1 MPYPLRPYNGLP
13 PLDFD
18 EPYQPAFPDTA
29 LPAPQR
35 VQAAQPEP
43 NYAALPDVRPKV
55 AAEPASKP
63 AFDLGNVGSAL
74 WEGATQQ
81 LVPGF
86 KSALAQA
93 YTGINPVEPGSVA
106 ERWMAEGRQA
116 QERSQAR
123 IAELQRAGQTDSSSE
138 AIREAMPSLGYSGV
152 SMLAAIPA
160 GLAASAATTPI
171 GGALAAGAAAG
182 AAGYRMAGSQFL
194 NDSLAGMEAESQKT
208 RGRGLTEDE
217 RNRAVEVLTPVAQNT
232 GLWEAG
238 PEAVGNA
245 AMFGLGRVALGLMP
259 KEAMQK
265 IAATTLGRAGVRAGA
280 GSAAMGTEVATEG
293 VTMFNQGNDQ
303 QRGQAAVD
311 AMLAGRDPNAAMDAA
326 PKQYQ
331 GFEGLVQA
339 TKDVAPATIAT
350 VLMMG
355 AMAKPVHMAYSGIQQ
370 RREGN
375 ARVDDATQATADL
388 RANLDFANETDI
400 AEALAGFD
408 QIEASGRLPKKAA
421 ERLNAARQQL
431 SAELALRASPAS
443 LNEPLENARGRA
455 GYLGFSER
463 AHELEDDQIFDLAQ
477 RPLPDDAPQEFKA
490 ARDAYG
496 LEARRRQDLNRA
508 AYHFEQ
514 NPEAVSGVA
523 KAIADIGAGK
533 PLSKGAHGSVD
544 YNLSSLSDNQ
554 LTRYRMAGEV
564 LLRDH
569 ADKLGK
575 SRSALEKSLDLLHQ
589 EADRRASGQRR
600 DPNAV
605 READIAQRIAKGAKN
620 AVKMLDGLSPDAMD
634 RMAAG
639 LESRAE
645 LEPGLADTARQI
657 RERAQQERAKQAA
670 PAPAPA
676 PVPTQ
681 APNIDYTA
689 ERARLSE
696 LAQQAELQGRQNAN
710 RGGVPED
717 YVPANRMALPAP
729 PGLAAPQGE
738 PTGPRDLT
746 RADLSRPLG
755 RLGSSRLGLSGLL
768 PAPGQ
773 TTEATAPPTA
783 PPSLSAPDWTAPR
796 RPDMPPASALPV
808 PETRQNERNRPVS
821 PSQPVPGA
829 TQAQVQPP
837 VAPSVVLPT
846 GPEGTAGARPERAG
860 AETGGKEG
868 AVASADR
875 KTVSFDAPNS
885 SGVVVNRVKDARIVD
900 LGISHLTGNELFAVH
915 PSLEKGG
922 GYSVSHVGGG
932 VRLGNPSMTEEGAI
946 ANAKTLIERAG
957 KEKFEKVIKK
967 LKKINDVSKIV
978 EKPPTDAETKAGKRH
993 WEMTLEEWLDASRL
1007 YRSGKDKMLE
1017 TPSGEKVILKREST
1031 ASNFRETSRGFLEKV
1046 RRQQID
1052 AALASG
1058 KTVPPEAMAETKP
1071 STPQPN
1077 QEPRDEK
1084 VQAKAKAPVE
1094 PAAKP
1099 AARAADP
1106 KTAWN
1111 DATKAERAAIMGKAG
1126 FGADFTRKKLDS
1138 GDWVTWGDIPGPNQ
1152 KRLSDAMADEAAGE
1166 EEAEKAKPQTID
1178 TPAGP
1183 AKTIKAVPGT
1193 VAIELPVGAAKPEP
1207 EGYGK
1212 SNKLSDKAT
1221 GARAL
1226 ADSIKAFLLGDP
1238 ITRMGYNSFWT
1249 MANKAF
1255 GGSQAQGTYN
1265 SKDAYDAMELG
1276 LNLAVLESE
1285 YASLNGT
1292 DSDQVRATI
1301 GYLETLQERLPTQ
1314 TKRDDEQQKMQQF
1327 STPHTHAHIVAWV
1340 AGIGKNDVVLEPTAG
1355 TGNLVA
1361 HARLM
1366 GPREIV
1372 ANELSERRDELL
1384 RQIPGVRVFNENA
1397 NHLNAVL
1404 PADVKPTV
1412 VVMNPPFS
1420 ADVNRPG
1427 KKDLD
1432 VGATHIEQ
1440 ALARLQPG
1448 GRLVAIVGRGMAFDA
1463 PRFKQ
1468 WWNDI
1473 SKKYNIRA
1481 NVAINGKEYAKFGTS
1496 FDSRILVIDKTG
1508 QTESRSNI
1516 VTGEVA
1522 KVEGLIPLLAGV
1534 RRERVEQQRPAGA
1547 TSQTGVDRTERKAG
1561 TGQSVSAATDQE
1573 GAGEPGTVPG
1583 VGAGSGRP
1591 AGRSG
1596 RSGRNAGTG
1605 ARSAGPGTGAA
1616 TGRGVSETGPRPD
1629 AGSVDSGTGVS
1640 AENQPER
1647 AGRASQ
1653 EVGELEIASGAIGST
1668 DAEGFGASVFEN
1680 YRPAISFKNAKPHP
1694 TPLSESGAMGSVTFP
1709 PLSYRPK
1716 LPADVVSEGR
1726 LSTAQLETIA
1736 YAGQAHDQ
1744 MLPNGERR
1752 GFFIG
1757 DGTGVG
1763 KGAQIAGILLDN
1775 WNRGRKKAVWISEN
1789 SRLFADAQRD
1799 AEWVGLGKDRLLLQG
1814 KTKGKIGVKEG
1825 VLFTTYS
1832 TLTSAEQDKDGK
1844 SGAKRIDQIIEWLG
1858 KDFDGVIAFDEAHNM
1873 ANALQSK
1880 GSRGTVKPSQT
1891 ALSGIALQ
1899 RALPNARVVYV
1910 SATGATEVRNLVYAA
1925 RLGLWGEGTAFGSP
1939 LDFVS
1944 DIDSGG
1950 LAAMEVVAKDMKA
1963 MGAYTARSLSYDGV
1977 EVEPLLHELSP
1988 EQAKTYDELAHAWQI
2003 TLSNVDAAM
2012 ESSGS
2017 KKDPQARSSALSA
2030 FWGAHQRFFNAVLT
2044 ALSAPSLLADAKRQ
2058 LDAGNSVIMQL
2069 VNTDEATMKRRLAQA
2084 SDTGQT
2090 LEELDLTPRD
2100 VLMQYLQHSFPTTL
2114 HEKYIDEEGNEGSR
2128 PVIDAS
2134 GNAVQNPDAIVMR
2147 DRMIES
2153 LATLKVPESILDQIV
2168 NYFGSDAVAE
2178 ITGRSQRIVRQQDG
2192 TAKME
2197 KLGEAKRRGDASDFD
2212 NGKRRILV
2220 FSDAGGTGRSYHADL
2235 RIPNQQ
2241 KRVHYL
2247 VQPGWR
2253 ADKAIQGLGR
2263 SHRTNQAQ
2271 PPLFKTVTTTIK
2283 SQARFV
2289 SSIARRMNQM
2299 GALTKG
2305 QRDATSGQGM
2315 FDDDMNL
2322 EDNYSKQALVSLFFS
2337 IAKGGVDGVTVADIE
2352 RQMGIRFIDEKTGQI
2367 LQDKIPTIQRFL
2379 NRLLSLDIAMMD
2391 RVFDEFDARRRNN
2404 IEYAKQNGFHDA
2416 GMETLRALSV
2426 KKDEDTIAITHPGGA
2441 TTRYVKLTVTH
2452 ESRLLPFDSVH
2463 PDAFFARN
2471 KTSGK
2476 LYAFEPTTSITNP
2489 ETGGLIERVR
2499 RVSPDSV
2506 RYMPVREAEDQNK
2519 YDRLDLTKSQK
2530 KAEWAKATEATP
2542 KTYDETLHMVSG
2554 ALLPVWDRLPKD
2566 GSNRVV
2572 RVQTDAKEKLIGR
2585 LIENKSLKETL
2596 TRLGVSR
2603 DAPKL
2608 DGRQAIDAIV
2618 QNNATIELAN
2628 GWKLVRRTV
2637 NGQPRIEVL
2646 NVAMGGDRSVL
2657 IGMGAFSEIINWQS
2671 RLFLPSDNAG
2681 IMDRLLAS
2689 KPIVDVVEP
2698 ARRQSRSSS
2707 TTTKPATVATA
2718 RAQLMTALGERNVIA
2733 LERAGALVLHA
2744 TDPTQTGAAGYV
2756 DGKGVIH
2763 LIPGNMDQTALDVA
2777 LHEAMH
2783 LARDDRFAEGDRA
2796 KVRLAHAI
2804 LKLGGLKNFVG
2815 NPGFSDLVQQVY
2827 RMAAEGNPVAVEALN
2842 KAKLE
2847 ARADPRADVA
2857 EEAVAYLAQY
2867 ADQKYPLVRRV
2878 LAAIRAALYRMG
2890 IKVNLTP
2897 ADVRA
2902 LALSA
2907 LKARAKARATRIANM
2922 ERLEIAFAKKH
2933 GWEALGDRR
2942 IDVLR
2947 RLPSDATL
2955 DDFERMAERALRSSQ
2970 PDFAPTA
2977 ADRAEVERQMKA
2989 IKEVRDDKGRL
3000 LAPNGKPSKLNER
3013 QWKQVRTKF
3022 FKDWF
3027 GDWEN
3032 DAANASKVVDENG
3045 EPMVVYHGTN
3055 ADFNKFD
3062 RSYLG
3067 DNTITNASDEWMG
3080 ETSRI
3085 GFWFNKKP
3093 MTGAKYSPYSVD
3105 MPAFLNI
3112 RVANKNNETLNDLA
3126 RELESGEIDG
3136 GQFKELIENEGY
3148 DGVVVDDTEFGS
3160 KSFVV
3165 LSPTQIKSA
3174 IGNAGTFSNRSD
3186 RIDYSQPA
3194 DEAEQERLWQEF
3206 QAVRAQFQARQPT
3219 ETAFR
3224 RWFGKGTEGV
3234 TVRDGKPI
3242 ILYHGTNNPEFN
3254 RWDASRSSNASHHP
3268 TAGLGFFMTADK
3280 GAAARYGSRLLE
3292 LHAKI
3297 DKPYYLTDADLTAI
3311 ESVQDAV
3318 RTRRKLMAQGYDGA
3332 VVSAPG
3338 AAPYVI
3344 AFESKQVKHTT
3355 NENPTESEDFRY
3367 SYAGERAKTA
3377 DLSLLQQA
3385 KTRVDAGEDA
3395 ETVRKETGW
3404 FKGKKSD
3411 QWRFEIEARNV
3422 QDRQALTPEQ
3432 RRATPPYRDTM
3443 LKDGIKDEDV
3453 IVLMGSGKA
3462 ESNAR
3467 YSRPGRQPRLD
3478 SPRVAAKV
3486 LGDIGE
3492 LRDALKLTE
3501 KAKAKIDP
3509 RNWAQMLSD
3518 LKTDKRP
3525 AWLAFLTQ
3533 DMLLQLANKHLPAA
3547 DVRQFDNASE
3557 RMDAY
3562 EAKIIQG
3569 EAFPMAERWQN
3580 LMTRDRQQADAMSRL
3595 IYMSTWLGVDPRKA
3609 APKNKSAE
3617 WTRAKAAYDGLTNP
3631 EARKLYGDVLA
3642 FYESQTK
3649 RLFDELAAR
3658 IERHSLPEPDKLAA
3672 KDMLRQ
3678 EFERMKQEGPYAPL
3692 MRFGDLTVW
3701 TEPRKRGEKPVFAT
3715 FESVTEQRAFAD
3727 WLKSEGYEPRIGVK
3741 MEEIEKRNL
3750 PQGDFVGKMAG
3761 IIDKTAKGP
3770 EAQLLK
3776 DAMYQLFLRSMPEQA
3791 IRKHFIHRKFVPGY
3805 SSDALRTFATF
3816 ARRSAKQTARLAHA
3830 DKMSD
3835 ALDRM
3840 AKAVREGA
3848 VDDPVAAGHLVNEM
3862 DKSYQ
3867 WAMNPTTA
3875 TWASRLTHLGFMWH
3889 LGASPAHLLLN
3900 LTQQA
3905 QVTAPWLAGELAGK
3919 KGFGAV
3925 AGALLK
3931 ANKDFIASNP
3941 FVDPAK
3947 RSASAN
3953 QARTRLE
3960 AEWNGDMGRALKAL
3974 EEAGK
3979 TDKTQ
3984 IYSIA
3989 GLSEEDNF
3997 LWTRPLTRKL
4007 TQGAAWFFH
4016 VAEVINRESSAIA
4029 AYRLGRQSGM
4039 SHEAAYDLTRRAIND
4054 THFDYSPSNRA
4065 RFMRGNVAKVVT
4077 LFKQYSLNV
4086 TWQLGRNAYLAARG
4100 ASPQEKTVAR
4110 TKLLGMLG
4118 VTFAMAGAVGLPFYG
4133 EVMWLLTQLLNAA
4146 RDDDEPEWDADTT
4159 VRSLLDNALSPTG
4172 EQVVRRGLVNAFL
4185 GIDLSSRIKLD
4196 DLWWRG
4202 SDSDLQGKQ
4211 AAYHAME
4218 QLLGPVAGLG
4228 VRGFASANDAIDAIL
4243 SGTSARGATWRAME
4257 GAMPKAIKDIS
4268 KAFRFQS
4275 EGVTTF
4281 EGARVLEPGE
4291 LGSAGSVGQLL
4302 GFAPASLTERYAEN
4316 RAMMNLQQRIQRQR
4330 DALLDSYAMAYRQN
4344 DEEIMAA
4351 LREDMA
4357 AFNKRYPGKKIT
4369 DATLRQSLKAREK
4382 RREEIERYGGVA
4394 LDKRLASLLL
4404 EGVR

>member
-74 WEGATQQ
+74 WEGVTQQ

-829 TQAQVQPP
+829 TQAQAQPP
-837 VAPSVVLPT
+837 VAPPVVLPA
-846 GPEGTAGARPERAG
+846 GPEGAAGTRPEGAG
-860 AETGGKEG
+860 AETGGKAG

-885 SGVVVNRVKDARIVD
+885 FGVVTNRVKDARIVD

-932 VRLGNPSMTEEGAI
+932 VRVGEPSMTEEGAI
-946 ANAKTLIERAG
+946 AHAKTLIERAG

-978 EKPPTDAETKAGKRH
+978 EKPPTE
-993 WEMTLEEWLDASRL
+993 
-1007 YRSGKDKMLE
+1007 
-1017 TPSGEKVILKREST
+1017 
-1031 ASNFRETSRGFLEKV
+1031 
-1046 RRQQID
+1046 
-1052 AALASG
+1052 LASG

-1071 STPQPN
+1071 TAPQPN

-1094 PAAKP
+1094 LAAKP

-1111 DATKAERAAIMGKAG
+1111 DATKVERAAIMGKAG
-1126 FGADFTRKKLDS
+1126 FGADFTRKKLDN
-1138 GDWVTWGDIPGPNQ
+1138 GGWATWGDIPGPNQ
-1152 KRLSDAMADEAAGE
+1152 KRLRDAMADDAAFIESSTQEIDALPERGADTKTE
-1166 EEAEKAKPQTID
+1166 TKPDQ
-1178 TPAGP
+1178 A
-1183 AKTIKAVPGT
+1183 
-1193 VAIELPVGAAKPEP
+1193 
-1207 EGYGK
+1207 
-1212 SNKLSDKAT
+1212 LSDKAT

-1285 YASLNGT
+1285 YAPLNGT
-1292 DSDQVRATI
+1292 DSDQVRAAI

-1314 TKRDDEQQKMQQF
+1314 TRRDDEQQKMQQF

-1361 HARLM
+1361 HAKLM

-1496 FDSRILVIDKTG
+1496 FDNRILVIDKTG

-1653 EVGELEIASGAIGST
+1653 EVGELEIEIASGAIGST
-1668 DAEGFGASVFEN
+1668 DAEGFGASAFEN

-1726 LSTAQLETIA
+1726 LSAAQLETIA
-1736 YAGQAHDQ
+1736 YAGQAHEQ
-1744 MLPNGERR
+1744 TLPNGERR

-1873 ANALQSK
+1873 ANALESK

-1963 MGAYTARSLSYDGV
+1963 MGVYTARSLSYDGV

-2197 KLGEAKRRGDASDFD
+2197 KLGEAKRRSDASDFD

-2530 KAEWAKATEATP
+2530 KAEWAKATEAAP

-3055 ADFNKFD
+3055 TDFNKFD

-3234 TVRDGKPI
+3234 TARDGKPI

-3344 AFESKQVKHTT
+3344 AFESKQVKYTT

-3367 SYAGERAKTA
+3367 SRANDLIVDIPSENWLRQKQAFAKEKSKDGTPYMGEVTAYYSHPVSIQLSVLSKIKGLNDEQNNVREEALVSLKNIMATGDLPKNKMGVELLPYIEVGHDGTPFVVEGNHRIMAALDLGWKDMKVEVRYFDGGERAMGPLHPSKIAT
-3377 DLSLLQQA
+3377 
-3385 KTRVDAGEDA
+3385 
-3395 ETVRKETGW
+3395 
-3404 FKGKKSD
+3404 KSD
-3411 QWRFEIEARNV
+3411 GF
-3422 QDRQALTPEQ
+3422 PS
-3432 RRATPPYRDTM
+3432 RD
-3443 LKDGIKDEDV
+3443 
-3453 IVLMGSGKA
+3453 
-3462 ESNAR
+3462 AR

-3492 LRDALKLTE
+3492 LRDALKPDE

-3547 DVRQFDNASE
+3547 DVRQFDDASE

-3580 LMTRDRQQADAMSRL
+3580 LMTRDRQQANAMSRL

-3609 APKNKSAE
+3609 APRNKSAE

-3701 TEPRKRGEKPVFAT
+3701 AEPRKRGEKPVFAT

-3840 AKAVREGA
+3840 AKAVRDGT
-3848 VDDPVAAGHLVNEM
+3848 VNDPVAAGHLVNEM
-3862 DKSYQ
+3862 DKFYQ

-3875 TWASRLTHLGFMWH
+3875 TWASRLTHLGFLWH

-3953 QARTRLE
+3953 AARTRLE

-3974 EEAGK
+3974 EETGK

-4039 SHEAAYDLTRRAIND
+4039 DHEAAYDLARRAIND

>member
-846 GPEGTAGARPERAG
+846 GPEGTAGARPEGAG
-860 AETGGKEG
+860 AETGGKAG

-885 SGVVVNRVKDARIVD
+885 FGVVTNRVKDARIVD

-932 VRLGNPSMTEEGAI
+932 VRLGEPSMTEEGAI

-1138 GDWVTWGDIPGPNQ
+1138 GDWVTLGDIPGPNQ

-1183 AKTIKAVPGT
+1183 AKT
-1193 VAIELPVGAAKPEP
+1193 
-1207 EGYGK
+1207 
-1212 SNKLSDKAT
+1212 
-1221 GARAL
+1221 
-1226 ADSIKAFLLGDP
+1226 
-1238 ITRMGYNSFWT
+1238 
-1249 MANKAF
+1249 
-1255 GGSQAQGTYN
+1255 
-1265 SKDAYDAMELG
+1265 
-1276 LNLAVLESE
+1276 
-1285 YASLNGT
+1285 
-1292 DSDQVRATI
+1292 
-1301 GYLETLQERLPTQ
+1301 
-1314 TKRDDEQQKMQQF
+1314 
-1327 STPHTHAHIVAWV
+1327 
-1340 AGIGKNDVVLEPTAG
+1340 
-1355 TGNLVA
+1355 
-1361 HARLM
+1361 
-1366 GPREIV
+1366 
-1372 ANELSERRDELL
+1372 
-1384 RQIPGVRVFNENA
+1384 
-1397 NHLNAVL
+1397 
-1404 PADVKPTV
+1404 
-1412 VVMNPPFS
+1412 
-1420 ADVNRPG
+1420 
-1427 KKDLD
+1427 
-1432 VGATHIEQ
+1432 
-1440 ALARLQPG
+1440 
-1448 GRLVAIVGRGMAFDA
+1448 
-1463 PRFKQ
+1463 
-1468 WWNDI
+1468 
-1473 SKKYNIRA
+1473 
-1481 NVAINGKEYAKFGTS
+1481 
-1496 FDSRILVIDKTG
+1496 
-1508 QTESRSNI
+1508 
-1516 VTGEVA
+1516 
-1522 KVEGLIPLLAGV
+1522 
-1534 RRERVEQQRPAGA
+1534 
-1547 TSQTGVDRTERKAG
+1547 
-1561 TGQSVSAATDQE
+1561 
-1573 GAGEPGTVPG
+1573 
-1583 VGAGSGRP
+1583 
-1591 AGRSG
+1591 
-1596 RSGRNAGTG
+1596 
-1605 ARSAGPGTGAA
+1605 
-1616 TGRGVSETGPRPD
+1616 
-1629 AGSVDSGTGVS
+1629 
-1640 AENQPER
+1640 
-1647 AGRASQ
+1647 
-1653 EVGELEIASGAIGST
+1653 
-1668 DAEGFGASVFEN
+1668 
-1680 YRPAISFKNAKPHP
+1680 
-1694 TPLSESGAMGSVTFP
+1694 
-1709 PLSYRPK
+1709 
-1716 LPADVVSEGR
+1716 
-1726 LSTAQLETIA
+1726 
-1736 YAGQAHDQ
+1736 
-1744 MLPNGERR
+1744 
-1752 GFFIG
+1752 
-1757 DGTGVG
+1757 
-1763 KGAQIAGILLDN
+1763 
-1775 WNRGRKKAVWISEN
+1775 
-1789 SRLFADAQRD
+1789 
-1799 AEWVGLGKDRLLLQG
+1799 
-1814 KTKGKIGVKEG
+1814 
-1825 VLFTTYS
+1825 
-1832 TLTSAEQDKDGK
+1832 
-1844 SGAKRIDQIIEWLG
+1844 
-1858 KDFDGVIAFDEAHNM
+1858 
-1873 ANALQSK
+1873 
-1880 GSRGTVKPSQT
+1880 
-1891 ALSGIALQ
+1891 
-1899 RALPNARVVYV
+1899 
-1910 SATGATEVRNLVYAA
+1910 
-1925 RLGLWGEGTAFGSP
+1925 
-1939 LDFVS
+1939 
-1944 DIDSGG
+1944 
-1950 LAAMEVVAKDMKA
+1950 
-1963 MGAYTARSLSYDGV
+1963 
-1977 EVEPLLHELSP
+1977 
-1988 EQAKTYDELAHAWQI
+1988 
-2003 TLSNVDAAM
+2003 
-2012 ESSGS
+2012 
-2017 KKDPQARSSALSA
+2017 
-2030 FWGAHQRFFNAVLT
+2030 
-2044 ALSAPSLLADAKRQ
+2044 
-2058 LDAGNSVIMQL
+2058 
-2069 VNTDEATMKRRLAQA
+2069 
-2084 SDTGQT
+2084 
-2090 LEELDLTPRD
+2090 
-2100 VLMQYLQHSFPTTL
+2100 
-2114 HEKYIDEEGNEGSR
+2114 
-2128 PVIDAS
+2128 
-2134 GNAVQNPDAIVMR
+2134 
-2147 DRMIES
+2147 
-2153 LATLKVPESILDQIV
+2153 
-2168 NYFGSDAVAE
+2168 
-2178 ITGRSQRIVRQQDG
+2178 
-2192 TAKME
+2192 
-2197 KLGEAKRRGDASDFD
+2197 
-2212 NGKRRILV
+2212 
-2220 FSDAGGTGRSYHADL
+2220 
-2235 RIPNQQ
+2235 
-2241 KRVHYL
+2241 
-2247 VQPGWR
+2247 
-2253 ADKAIQGLGR
+2253 
-2263 SHRTNQAQ
+2263 
-2271 PPLFKTVTTTIK
+2271 
-2283 SQARFV
+2283 
-2289 SSIARRMNQM
+2289 
-2299 GALTKG
+2299 
-2305 QRDATSGQGM
+2305 
-2315 FDDDMNL
+2315 
-2322 EDNYSKQALVSLFFS
+2322 
-2337 IAKGGVDGVTVADIE
+2337 
-2352 RQMGIRFIDEKTGQI
+2352 
-2367 LQDKIPTIQRFL
+2367 
-2379 NRLLSLDIAMMD
+2379 
-2391 RVFDEFDARRRNN
+2391 
-2404 IEYAKQNGFHDA
+2404 
-2416 GMETLRALSV
+2416 
-2426 KKDEDTIAITHPGGA
+2426 
-2441 TTRYVKLTVTH
+2441 
-2452 ESRLLPFDSVH
+2452 
-2463 PDAFFARN
+2463 
-2471 KTSGK
+2471 
-2476 LYAFEPTTSITNP
+2476 
-2489 ETGGLIERVR
+2489 
-2499 RVSPDSV
+2499 
-2506 RYMPVREAEDQNK
+2506 
-2519 YDRLDLTKSQK
+2519 
-2530 KAEWAKATEATP
+2530 
-2542 KTYDETLHMVSG
+2542 
-2554 ALLPVWDRLPKD
+2554 
-2566 GSNRVV
+2566 
-2572 RVQTDAKEKLIGR
+2572 
-2585 LIENKSLKETL
+2585 
-2596 TRLGVSR
+2596 
-2603 DAPKL
+2603 
-2608 DGRQAIDAIV
+2608 
-2618 QNNATIELAN
+2618 
-2628 GWKLVRRTV
+2628 
-2637 NGQPRIEVL
+2637 
-2646 NVAMGGDRSVL
+2646 
-2657 IGMGAFSEIINWQS
+2657 
-2671 RLFLPSDNAG
+2671 
-2681 IMDRLLAS
+2681 
-2689 KPIVDVVEP
+2689 IVDVVEP

-3032 DAANASKVVDENG
+3032 DPENASKVVDENG
-3045 EPMVVYHGTN
+3045 EPMVVYHGTD

-3126 RELESGEIDG
+3126 GELESGEIDG

-3234 TVRDGKPI
+3234 TARDGKPI

-3367 SYAGERAKTA
+3367 SRANDLIVDIPSENWLRQKQAFAKEKSKDGTPYMGEVTAYYSHPVSIQLSVLSKIKGLNDEQNNVREEALVSLKNIMATGDLPKNKMGVELLPYIEVGHDGTPFVIEGNHRIMAALDLGWKDMKVEVRYFDGGERAMGPLHPSKIAT
-3377 DLSLLQQA
+3377 
-3385 KTRVDAGEDA
+3385 
-3395 ETVRKETGW
+3395 
-3404 FKGKKSD
+3404 KSD
-3411 QWRFEIEARNV
+3411 GF
-3422 QDRQALTPEQ
+3422 PS
-3432 RRATPPYRDTM
+3432 RD
-3443 LKDGIKDEDV
+3443 
-3453 IVLMGSGKA
+3453 
-3462 ESNAR
+3462 AR

-3492 LRDALKLTE
+3492 LRDALKPAE

-3547 DVRQFDNASE
+3547 DVRQFDDASE

-3609 APKNKSAE
+3609 APRNKGAE

-3631 EARKLYGDVLA
+3631 EARKLYGEVLA

-3701 TEPRKRGEKPVFAT
+3701 AEPRKRGEKPVFAT

-3984 IYSIA
+3984 TYSIA

-4039 SHEAAYDLTRRAIND
+4039 DHEAAYDLARRAIND

-4100 ASPQEKTVAR
+4100 ASPQERTVAR